1 MVCSKTIVRFWQRI
15 VMLLAAALICTSC
28 STIGSVS
35 YNPWQVISLPTE
47 ANLQDI
53 AFTGNPQHGW
63 VVGSEATLLE
73 TLDGGTSW
81 KPIALDIDDPR
92 SRFASVSFSG
102 SEGWIVGQP
111 SVLLHTNDEGK
122 SWTRIALSSQL
133 PGSPSTIAALGPNSA
148 EMTTDVGAIYRTSDG
163 GKNWKAVVQDSFGV
177 VRNINRS
184 EDGQYVAVS
193 SKGNFYSVW
202 KPGQQA
208 WEPHNR
214 NSSRRLQNMGFTKDG
229 RLWMLARGGQIQFSD
244 PSNPDGWGK
253 PFFPDRKASWGL
265 LDMAYRTDNEVWVAG
280 GGGNLL
286 CSLDGG
292 KTWLKDREVED
303 VPANFY
309 RIVFMGPD
317 RGFVIG
323 ASGTL
328 LKYQGS
334 AQAA

>member
-35 YNPWQVISLPTE
+35 YNPWQVISLPTQ

-63 VVGSEATLLE
+63 V
-73 TLDGGTSW
+73 
-81 KPIALDIDDPR
+81 
-92 SRFASVSFSG
+92 
-102 SEGWIVGQP
+102 VGQP

-229 RLWMLARGGQIQFSD
+229 RLWMLARGGQIQFSH
-244 PSNPDGWGK
+244 PSNPEGWGK

-265 LDMAYRTDNEVWVAG
+265 LDMAYRTDNEIWVAG

-286 CSLDGG
+286 CSFDGG
-292 KTWLKDREVED
+292 KTWQKDREVED

-334 AQAA
+334 AQ

>member
-81 KPIALDIDDPR
+81 KSVGLDIDDPR

-202 KPGQQA
+202 KPGQEA

-229 RLWMLARGGQIQFSD
+229 RLWMLARGG
-244 PSNPDGWGK
+244 
-253 PFFPDRKASWGL
+253 
-265 LDMAYRTDNEVWVAG
+265 
-280 GGGNLL
+280 
-286 CSLDGG
+286 
-292 KTWLKDREVED
+292 
-303 VPANFY
+303 
-309 RIVFMGPD
+309 
-317 RGFVIG
+317 
-323 ASGTL
+323 
-328 LKYQGS
+328 
-334 AQAA
+334 

>member
-1 MVCSKTIVRFWQRI
+1 LDADCFEQ
-15 VMLLAAALICTSC
+15 
-28 STIGSVS
+28 SVAWFS
-35 YNPWQVISLPTE
+35 EYDRGFGPEFRRDDDRCRGDLP
-47 ANLQDI
+47 D
-53 AFTGNPQHGW
+53 F
-63 VVGSEATLLE
+63 
-73 TLDGGTSW
+73 
-81 KPIALDIDDPR
+81 
-92 SRFASVSFSG
+92 
-102 SEGWIVGQP
+102 
-111 SVLLHTNDEGK
+111 
-122 SWTRIALSSQL
+122 
-133 PGSPSTIAALGPNSA
+133 
-148 EMTTDVGAIYRTSDG
+148 DG
-163 GKNWKAVVQDSFGV
+163 GKNWKAVVLDSFGV

-184 EDGQYVAVS
+184 ENGQYVAVS

-202 KPGQQA
+202 KPGQEA

-244 PSNPDGWGK
+244 PSNPEGWGK

-265 LDMAYRTDNEVWVAG
+265 LDMAYRTDNEIWVAG

-292 KTWLKDREVED
+292 KTWQKDREVED

>member
-35 YNPWQVISLPTE
+35 YNPWQVIALPTE

-53 AFTGNPQHGW
+53 AFTGNSQHGW
-63 VVGSEATLLE
+63 VVGSEATLFE
-73 TLDGGTSW
+73 TSDGGSNW
-81 KPIALDIDDPR
+81 KPIALDIDDTR

-111 SVLLHTNDEGK
+111 SVLLHTEDEGK

-148 EMTTDVGAIYRTSDG
+148 DMTTDVGAIYRTIDG
-163 GKNWKAVVQDSFGV
+163 GKNWKAIVQDSFGV

-184 EDGQYVAVS
+184 EDGKYVAVS

-202 KPGQQA
+202 KPGLDA

-229 RLWMLARGGQIQFSD
+229 RLWMIARGGQIQFSD
-244 PSNPDGWGK
+244 ASEAEGWGK

-265 LDMAYRTDNEVWVAG
+265 LDMAYRTDKEVWVAG

-292 KTWLKDREVED
+292 KTWQKDREVED

-323 ASGTL
+323 ANGTL

>member
-1 MVCSKTIVRFWQRI
+1 
-15 VMLLAAALICTSC
+15 MLLTAALICASC

-35 YNPWQVISLPTE
+35 YNPWQVISLPTS

-53 AFTGNPQHGW
+53 AFTGNPEHGW
-63 VVGSEATLLE
+63 VVGSEATLFE
-73 TLDGGTSW
+73 TQDGGNNW
-81 KPIALDIDDPR
+81 KQIALDIDEPR
-92 SRFASVSFSG
+92 SRFSSVSFSG

-111 SVLLHTNDEGK
+111 SVLLHTDDEGK

-133 PGSPSTIAALGPNSA
+133 PGSPSTIAASGPNSA
-148 EMTTDVGAIYRTSDG
+148 EMTTDVGAIYRTNDG

-202 KPGQQA
+202 KPGQDA

-244 PSNPDGWGK
+244 PESPEGWGK

-265 LDMAYRTDNEVWVAG
+265 LDLAYRTDNEVWVAG

-292 KTWLKDREVED
+292 KTWQKDREVED

-317 RGFVIG
+317 RGFIIG
-323 ASGTL
+323 ANGTL

>member
-28 STIGSVS
+28 STVGSVS
-35 YNPWQVISLPTE
+35 YNPWQVISLPTS

-53 AFTGNPQHGW
+53 AFTGNSEHGW
-63 VVGSEATLLE
+63 VVGSEATLFE
-73 TLDGGTSW
+73 TSDGGTNW
-81 KPIALDIDDPR
+81 KPIALDIDDTR
-92 SRFASVSFSG
+92 SRFSSVSFAG

-111 SVLLHTNDEGK
+111 SVLLHTEDEGK

-133 PGSPSTIAALGPNSA
+133 PGSPSTIAAIGPNTA
-148 EMTTDVGAIYRTSDG
+148 DMTTDVGAIYRTSDG
-163 GKNWKAVVQDSFGV
+163 GKNWKAIVQDSFGV

-202 KPGQQA
+202 KPGQEA

-244 PSNPDGWGK
+244 AESAEGWGK
-253 PFFPDRKASWGL
+253 PFFPDRQASWGL
-265 LDMAYRTDNEVWVAG
+265 LDMAYRTNSEVWVAG

-292 KTWLKDREVED
+292 KTWQKDREVED